1 MIRDIFKVFNEN
13 KERSCVTMT
22 IRDGFKF
29 GVGYFL
35 GTSTIA
41 VLVKLIAETCEKK
54 PTNTEDDEEKIW
66 KPEEVTE

>member
-1 MIRDIFKVFNEN
+1 
-13 KERSCVTMT
+13 MT

-35 GTSTIA
+35 GGLVTYAIIDIA
-41 VLVKLIAETCEKK
+41 TGGLISALKK
-54 PTNTEDDEEKIW
+54 PTNTEDDG

>member
-1 MIRDIFKVFNEN
+1 MKTKKGV
-13 KERSCVTMT
+13 VTMT

-35 GTSTIA
+35 GGLVTYAIIDIA
-41 VLVKLIAETCEKK
+41 TGGLISALKK
-54 PTNTEDDEEKIW
+54 PTNTEDDG

>member
-1 MIRDIFKVFNEN
+1 MKV
-13 KERSCVTMT
+13 K
-22 IRDGFKF
+22 DGFKF

-41 VLVKLIAETCEKK
+41 VLTKVIAEELGEKK
-54 PTNTEDDEEKIW
+54 PTNTEDNE

>member
-1 MIRDIFKVFNEN
+1 
-13 KERSCVTMT
+13 MT

-35 GTSTIA
+35 GGLVTYAIIDIATGGLVST
-41 VLVKLIAETCEKK
+41 LKK

>member
-22 IRDGFKF
+22 IKDGFKF
-29 GVGYFL
+29 GVGFLL
-35 GTSTIA
+35 GTSTITA
-41 VLVKLIAETCEKK
+41 LAKVIAEALSEKK
-54 PTNTEDDEEKIW
+54 PTNTEDNE

>member
-1 MIRDIFKVFNEN
+1 
-13 KERSCVTMT
+13 MT

-35 GTSTIA
+35 GKLVVIA
-41 VLVKLIAETCEKK
+41 ILDIVTGDALSKLKK
-54 PTNTEDDEEKIW
+54 PTNTEDNE